1 MTTRTGFRI
10 FTVSLLTAI
19 VLIASP
25 ISGTL
30 LSRSAVAAEDE
41 KAAPTQHSAQPRA
54 APQRSAPRVAA
65 PQRAAPQRA
74 AQRKAPRVAAPQ
86 RVAPHVV
93 TQRRN
98 APNAVARPATAARVA
113 RHPKAV
119 TQATIPAGARAS
131 VASPAAVPRAVT
143 LQGSRAVTA
152 SSLRGAPAS
161 GAGRT
166 VIRGQ
171 NYSAWRSGY
180 RVRHG
185 NGWETFVALS
195 TLGAIA
201 IGSGEY
207 YPYAYI
213 SAPQD
218 YCQGLTED
226 GCELN
231 WQQVRTMEGDVIDQ
245 CVAYCPWQ

>member
-1 MTTRTGFRI
+1 MATRSGFTI
-10 FTVSLLTAI
+10 FAVSLLAAT
-19 VLIASP
+19 VLVASAMP
-25 ISGTL
+25 GTG
-30 LSRSAVAAEDE
+30 LSRSAVAAEEE
-41 KAAPTQHSAQPRA
+41 KAAPTQHPAQPRV

-65 PQRAAPQRA
+65 PQRAAPRVATPQRVQHVTA
-74 AQRKAPRVAAPQ
+74 PRQNTPRVA
-86 RVAPHVV
+86 

-98 APNAVARPATAARVA
+98 SPSAIARPAATTRVA
-113 RHPKAV
+113 RHPRAV
-119 TQATIPAGARAS
+119 PQAANPAGARAR
-131 VASPAAVPRAVT
+131 VASPAAARVVAP
-143 LQGSRAVTA
+143 QGSRTVTA
-152 SSLRGAPAS
+152 SSLRGAPTR

-185 NGWETFVALS
+185 NSWETFVALS

-201 IGSGEY
+201 IGSSEY

-231 WQQVRTMEGDVIDQ
+231 WQQVRTMEGDIVDQ
-245 CVAYCPWQ
+245 CVAYCPWR

>member
-1 MTTRTGFRI
+1 MATRTGFTI
-10 FTVSLLTAI
+10 FTIGLLAAT
-19 VLIASP
+19 VLVASAMP
-25 ISGTL
+25 GTG
-30 LSRSAVAAEDE
+30 LSRSAVAAEEE
-41 KAAPTQHSAQPRA
+41 KAAPTQHPAQSRA

-65 PQRAAPQRA
+65 PQRT
-74 AQRKAPRVAAPQ
+74 APRVAAPQ
-86 RVAPHVV
+86 RAQHAATPRPNTPHVA

-98 APNAVARPATAARVA
+98 SPSAVTRPTATTRVA

-119 TQATIPAGARAS
+119 PQAVTPAGTHAS
-131 VASPAAVPRAVT
+131 VASPAAARVVT
-143 LQGSRAVTA
+143 PQGSRAVTA
-152 SSLRGAPAS
+152 SSLRGAPIR
-161 GAGRT
+161 GAGET

-180 RVRHG
+180 RIRHG
-185 NGWETFVALS
+185 NNWETFVALS

-201 IGSGEY
+201 VGSGQY

-231 WQQVRTMEGDVIDQ
+231 WQQVRTMEGDVVDQ

>member
-1 MTTRTGFRI
+1 MATRTGFTI
-10 FTVSLLTAI
+10 FTIGLLAAA
-19 VLIASP
+19 VLIASAMP
-25 ISGTL
+25 GTG
-30 LSRSAVAAEDE
+30 LSRAAAAAEEE
-41 KAAPTQHSAQPRA
+41 KTAPTQSPAQPRA
-54 APQRSAPRVAA
+54 APQRSAHRVAAPQRTAPRVAA
-65 PQRAAPQRA
+65 PQRAQRVA
-74 AQRKAPRVAAPQ
+74 TPRQTTPRVA
-86 RVAPHVV
+86 
-93 TQRRN
+93 TQHRN
-98 APNAVARPATAARVA
+98 GPSARPAASGRVA

-119 TQATIPAGARAS
+119 PQAATPAGIHAS
-131 VASPAAVPRAVT
+131 VASPAAARVVT
-143 LQGSRAVTA
+143 PQGSRAVTA
-152 SSLRGAPAS
+152 SSLRGAPAR

-171 NYSAWRSGY
+171 NYSAWRNGY

-185 NGWETFVALS
+185 NSWETFVALS
-195 TLGAIA
+195 TLRAIVV
-201 IGSGEY
+201 GSGEY

-231 WQQVRTMEGDVIDQ
+231 WQQVRTMEGDIVDQ

>member
-1 MTTRTGFRI
+1 MPTRSGFTI
-10 FTVSLLTAI
+10 FAVSLLAATI
-19 VLIASP
+19 LVASAMP
-25 ISGTL
+25 GTR
-30 LSRSAVAAEDE
+30 LSRSAVAAEEE
-41 KAAPTQHSAQPRA
+41 KAAPTQHPAQPRV

-65 PQRAAPQRA
+65 PQRT
-74 AQRKAPRVAAPQ
+74 APRVAAPQ
-86 RVAPHVV
+86 RVQHVTTPRQNTPRV
-93 TQRRN
+93 ATQRRN
-98 APNAVARPATAARVA
+98 SPSAVARPAATTRVA
-113 RHPKAV
+113 RHPRAV
-119 TQATIPAGARAS
+119 PQAANPAGARVR
-131 VASPAAVPRAVT
+131 VASPAAARVVSP
-143 LQGSRAVTA
+143 QGNRAVTA
-152 SSLRGAPAS
+152 SSLRGAPTR

-171 NYSAWRSGY
+171 NYSAWRNGY

-185 NGWETFVALS
+185 NSWETFVALS

-201 IGSGEY
+201 IGSSEY

-231 WQQVRTMEGDVIDQ
+231 WQQVRTMEGDIVDQ
-245 CVAYCPWQ
+245 CVAYCPWR